1 MIYPTQ
7 DWMVLKH
14 AENSKEASLI
24 IPETAKPVFA
34 KTMAHVVVAIGPW
47 DGWVSD
53 GEWVSHDVVLGDVVV
68 IEGLD
73 ARSFEYQGEIYFM
86 ARARDVI
93 AIAGSQ
99 EKESDAW
106 KN

>member
-1 MIYPTQ
+1 MIQPTQ

-14 AENSKEASLI
+14 AENPKEASLI

-47 DGWVSD
+47 SEFPAEGSD
-53 GEWVSHDVVLGDVVV
+53 WSHDVSKGDTVV

-73 ARSFEYQGEIYFM
+73 ARSFEYQGEVYFM

-93 AIAGSQ
+93 AIVDRR
-99 EKESDAW
+99 EEESESW